1 MRRGLSELR
10 SGLHPV
16 QWALL
21 AGVIALGV
29 APLILAVLRLQ
40 TVTGTT
46 IGEAFQLFSSQSRAP
61 EALQFSLIE
70 AAASTL
76 LTLAVGLPIAWAL
89 GRYRW
94 KRIRLQRTLLY
105 LPFVTPPIVA
115 AVGFLAMFSE
125 GGWVHSIGLNFRS
138 ETNNLS
144 NPGTWFT
151 EGLHLGQF
159 SALIVAHAWFNVSL
173 MIRFVEPVVAQLDP
187 KWDEQLRLLPS
198 GQTVLGRLRTLWAP
212 MLGPAIAVAATYTF
226 FFSFTSF
233 ALVRWLT
240 PGRHTL
246 ESLLADLGGSAGI
259 EGYRTDTSL
268 AVLSIAGV
276 QMALMLLML
285 WSAGRFERS
294 HSHVLSLND
303 ESSNRAQRGTP
314 PLGWVLT
321 VGTVLVLSMTPYV
334 SVIVASFRMRGQAGE
349 GFTWTLA
356 GWRRALTGDS
366 STTSFMEA
374 VVNSLTYAG
383 ITVLVALPLGYG
395 VASALTTL
403 RKRGYRKTAGVLDSL
418 CMIPLSVSAV
428 VVGLGIVVGVLR
440 WYPDLFR
447 FPYLPALPHIMLV
460 LPFVI
465 RLLVPAMERINELYA
480 QQANLLQ
487 MSSVQRWWH
496 SRGAFLM
503 PTMTMAASLCLAF
516 SLGEFGASFLVVRVG
531 SWDTLS
537 VMVDTVAGRPKF
549 DPAVI
554 PTAMALASM
563 LMLLTFIIL
572 GLNERLRTRGGT
584 DDV

>member
-1 MRRGLSELR
+1 MSQGLSEVR

-16 QWALL
+16 QWTLI
-21 AGVIALGV
+21 AGVIGLGV

-40 TVTGTT
+40 MVTGTS
-46 IGEAFQLFSSQSRAP
+46 IGEAFQLFSIQSKAP
-61 EALQFSLIE
+61 EALRFSLFQ

-76 LTLAVGLPIAWAL
+76 LTLVVGLPIAWAL

-94 KRIRLQRTLLY
+94 KRIRLKRTLLY

-125 GGWVHSIGLNFRS
+125 GGWVHFIGLRFRS

-144 NPGTWFT
+144 NPGLWFT

-159 SALIVAHAWFNVSL
+159 SALIVAHAWFNISL

-268 AVLSIAGV
+268 AVLSIAAV
-276 QMALMLLML
+276 QMLLML
-285 WSAGRFERS
+285 TMLWAAGRFERK
-294 HSHVLSLND
+294 HSHVLSLNN
-303 ESSNRAQRGTP
+303 ESSNRIHRGEP
-314 PLGWVLT
+314 PKRWSLG
-321 VGTVLVLSMTPYV
+321 VGAVVVLSMTPYV
-334 SVIVASFRMRGQAGE
+334 SVLIASFRMRGAAGE
-349 GFTWTLA
+349 GFKWTLKGWQRAFA
-356 GWRRALTGDS
+356 GDT
-366 STTSFMEA
+366 STVSVMEA
-374 VVNSLTYAG
+374 IGNSLTYAG

-395 VASALTTL
+395 VAAALTQL
-403 RKRGYRKTAGVLDSL
+403 RKQGRLKTAGLLDSL

-428 VVGLGIVVGVLR
+428 VVGLGIVIGVLR
-440 WYPDLFR
+440 WYPELFR
-447 FPYLPALPHIMLV
+447 FQYLPALPHIILV

-465 RLLVPAMERINELYA
+465 RLLVPAMERINDAYV
-480 QQANLLQ
+480 QQARLLH
-487 MSSVQRWWH
+487 MSKLSSWWH
-496 SRGAFLM
+496 GRGAFLV
-503 PTMTMAASLCLAF
+503 PALTMAASLSLAF
-516 SLGEFGASFLVVRVG
+516 SLGEFGASYLVVRVG
-531 SWDTLS
+531 SWDSLS
-537 VMVDTVAGRPKF
+537 IMVDTVTGRPKF
-549 DPAVI
+549 DPVVM
-554 PTAMALASM
+554 PTAMALAST

>member
-1 MRRGLSELR
+1 MSQGLSEVR

-16 QWALL
+16 QWALM

-40 TVTGTT
+40 TVTGTS
-46 IGEAFQLFSSQSRAP
+46 IGEAFQLFSIQNKAP
-61 EALQFSLIE
+61 EALQFSLFE

-76 LTLAVGLPIAWAL
+76 LTLVVGLPIAWAL

-94 KRIRLQRTLLY
+94 KRIRLKRTLLY

-125 GGWVHSIGLNFRS
+125 GGWVHFIGLRFRT

-144 NPGTWFT
+144 NPGLWFT

-159 SALIVAHAWFNVSL
+159 SALIVAHAWFNISL

-268 AVLSIAGV
+268 AVLSIAAV
-276 QMALMLLML
+276 QMLLML
-285 WSAGRFERS
+285 TMLWAAGRFERK
-294 HSHVLSLND
+294 HSHVLSLNN
-303 ESSNRAQRGTP
+303 ESSNRTHRGEP
-314 PLGWVLT
+314 PKRWSLGVGAVIVLT
-321 VGTVLVLSMTPYV
+321 MTPYV
-334 SVIVASFRMRGQAGE
+334 SVLIASFRMRGAAGE
-349 GFTWTLA
+349 GFNWTLKGWQRAFA
-356 GWRRALTGDS
+356 GDT
-366 STTSFMEA
+366 STVSVIEA
-374 VVNSLTYAG
+374 IGNSLTYAG
-383 ITVLVALPLGYG
+383 ITVIVALPLGYG
-395 VASALTTL
+395 VAAALTQL
-403 RKRGYRKTAGVLDSL
+403 RKQGRLKTAGLLDSL

-428 VVGLGIVVGVLR
+428 VVGLGIVIGVLR
-440 WYPDLFR
+440 WNPELFS
-447 FPYLPALPHIMLV
+447 FQYLPALPHIILV

-487 MSSVQRWWH
+487 MSSLQRWWH
-496 SRGAFLM
+496 SRGAFLV

-549 DPAVI
+549 DPMVI

>member
-1 MRRGLSELR
+1 MLRNLSEIR
-10 SGLHPV
+10 SGLHPA
-16 QWALL
+16 QWVLL
-21 AGVIALGV
+21 ASVIALGV
-29 APLILAVLRLQ
+29 LPLLLAALRLQ
-40 TVTGTT
+40 TVTETG
-46 IGEAFQLFSSQSRAP
+46 IVEAFGMFPEQNRAL
-61 EALQFSLIE
+61 EALRFSLLE

-76 LTLAVGLPIAWAL
+76 LTLAVGLPVAWAM

-105 LPFVTPPIVA
+105 LPFVTPPVVA

-125 GGWVHSIGLNFRS
+125 GGWVRAIGLDFRS
-138 ETNNLS
+138 ERANLFDT
-144 NPGTWFT
+144 TWFK
-151 EGLHLGQF
+151 EGLEVGQF
-159 SALIVAHAWFNVSL
+159 SALIIAHAWFNISL

-187 KWDEQLRLLPS
+187 KWEEQLRLLPN
-198 GQTVLGRLRTLWAP
+198 GQTLRGRLRTLWAP
-212 MLGPAIAVAATYTF
+212 MLGPAVAVAATYTF

-259 EGYRTDTSL
+259 TGYRTDTSL

-276 QMALMLLML
+276 QMLLMLLML
-285 WSAGRFERS
+285 WGAGRFERK

-303 ESSNRAQRGTP
+303 ESSNRRHRGAP
-314 PLGWVLT
+314 PLRWTLG

-334 SVIVASFRMRGQAGE
+334 SVMVASFRMRGEAGE
-349 GFTWTLA
+349 GFRWTLA
-356 GWRRALTGDS
+356 GWRRALAGDS
-366 STTSFMEA
+366 STISLMEA
-374 VVNSLTYAG
+374 IVNSLTYASL
-383 ITVLVALPLGYG
+383 TVLVALPLGYG

-403 RKRGYRKTAGVLDSL
+403 RKRGFQKTAGVLDSL

-428 VVGLGIVVGVLR
+428 VVGLGIVVGILR
-440 WYPDLFR
+440 WYPDLFN

-465 RLLVPAMERINELYA
+465 RLLVPAMERIDEMYA
-480 QQANLLQ
+480 QQASLLP
-487 MSSVQRWWH
+487 MSAIQFWWH
-496 SRGAFLM
+496 SRGAFLV
-503 PTMTMAASLCLAF
+503 PAMTMAASLCLAF
-516 SLGEFGASFLVVRVG
+516 SLGEFGASYLVMRVG

-537 VMVDTVAGRPKF
+537 IMVDTVAGRPKF
-549 DPAVI
+549 DPVVM

-572 GLNERLRTRGGT
+572 GLNERLRTRGGGR
-584 DDV
+584 DV

>member
-1 MRRGLSELR
+1 MLRSLSEIR
-10 SGLHPV
+10 SGLHPA

-21 AGVIALGV
+21 LGVIALGV
-29 APLILAVLRLQ
+29 VPLGLAAFRLQDVTDTSMIEALRLFFEQ
-40 TVTGTT
+40 NG
-46 IGEAFQLFSSQSRAP
+46 AS
-61 EALQFSLIE
+61 EALRFSMVE
-70 AAASTL
+70 AVASTM
-76 LTLAVGLPIAWAL
+76 LTVAVGLPVAWAM

-105 LPFVTPPIVA
+105 LPFVTPPVVA

-125 GGWVHSIGLNFRS
+125 GGWVQMIGLDFRS
-138 ETNNLS
+138 EHSNITNPS
-144 NPGTWFT
+144 EWYA
-151 EGLHLGQF
+151 EGVHFGQF
-159 SALIVAHAWFNVSL
+159 SALILAHAWFNISL

-187 KWDEQLRLLPS
+187 SWEEQLRLLPG
-198 GQTVLGRLRTLWAP
+198 GQTPLSRLRTLWAP
-212 MLGPAIAVAATYTF
+212 MLGPAVAVAATYTF

-276 QMALMLLML
+276 QMLLMLLML
-285 WSAGRFERS
+285 WGAGRFERK

-303 ESSNRAQRGTP
+303 ESSNRAQRGAP
-314 PLGWVLT
+314 PLKWILG
-321 VGTVLVLSMTPYV
+321 VGSVVVLSMTPYI
-334 SVIVASFRMRGQAGE
+334 SVIVASFRMRGDAGE
-349 GFTWTLA
+349 GFRWTLA
-356 GWRRALTGDS
+356 GWQRAVAGDR
-366 STTSFMEA
+366 STITLMEA
-374 VVNSLTYAG
+374 IGNSLTYAG

-403 RKRGYRKTAGVLDSL
+403 RKRGHRKTAGVVDSL

-428 VVGLGIVVGVLR
+428 VVGLGIVVGMLR

-465 RLLVPAMERINELYA
+465 RLLVPAMERIDGIYA
-480 QQANLLQ
+480 QQAQLLQ
-487 MSSVQRWWH
+487 MSSFRLWWH
-496 SRGAFLM
+496 SKGAFLL

-516 SLGEFGASFLVVRVG
+516 SLGEFGASYLVVRVG

-537 VMVDTVAGRPKF
+537 IMVDTVAGRPKF
-549 DPAVI
+549 DPVVM

-563 LMLLTFIIL
+563 LMLITFIIL
-572 GLNERLRTRGGT
+572 GLNERLRTRGGS

>member
-1 MRRGLSELR
+1 MSQGLSEVR

-16 QWALL
+16 QWALM

-40 TVTGTT
+40 TVTGTS
-46 IGEAFQLFSSQSRAP
+46 IGEAFQLFSIQNKAP
-61 EALQFSLIE
+61 EALQFSLFE

-76 LTLAVGLPIAWAL
+76 LTLVVGLPIAWAL

-94 KRIRLQRTLLY
+94 KRIRLKRTLLY

-125 GGWVHSIGLNFRS
+125 GGWVHFIGLRFRS

-144 NPGTWFT
+144 NPGLWFT

-159 SALIVAHAWFNVSL
+159 SALIVAHAWFNISL

-212 MLGPAIAVAATYTF
+212 MLGPAIAVAGTYTF

-268 AVLSIAGV
+268 AVLSIAAV
-276 QMALMLLML
+276 QMLLML
-285 WSAGRFERS
+285 TMLWAAGRFERK
-294 HSHVLSLND
+294 HSHVLSLNN
-303 ESSNRAQRGTP
+303 ESSNRTHRGEP
-314 PLGWVLT
+314 PKRWLLGVGAVIVLT
-321 VGTVLVLSMTPYV
+321 MTPYV
-334 SVIVASFRMRGQAGE
+334 SVLIASFRMRGPAGE
-349 GFTWTLA
+349 GFNWTLKGWQRAFA
-356 GWRRALTGDS
+356 GDT
-366 STTSFMEA
+366 STVSVVEA
-374 VVNSLTYAG
+374 IGNSLTYAG
-383 ITVLVALPLGYG
+383 ITVIVALPLGYG
-395 VASALTTL
+395 VAAALTQL
-403 RKRGYRKTAGVLDSL
+403 RKQGRLKTAGLLDSL

-428 VVGLGIVVGVLR
+428 VVGLGIVIGVLR
-440 WYPDLFR
+440 WNPELFS
-447 FPYLPALPHIMLV
+447 FQYLPALPHIILV

-487 MSSVQRWWH
+487 MSSLQRWWH
-496 SRGAFLM
+496 SRGAFLV

-549 DPAVI
+549 DPMVI

>member
-1 MRRGLSELR
+1 MLRSLSEIR
-10 SGLHPV
+10 SGLHPA

-21 AGVIALGV
+21 LGVIALGV
-29 APLILAVLRLQ
+29 VPLGLAAFRLQDVTDTSMIEALRLFFEQ
-40 TVTGTT
+40 NG
-46 IGEAFQLFSSQSRAP
+46 AQ
-61 EALQFSLIE
+61 EALRFSMVE
-70 AAASTL
+70 AVASTV
-76 LTLAVGLPIAWAL
+76 LTVAVGLPVAWAM

-105 LPFVTPPIVA
+105 LPFVTPPVVA

-125 GGWVHSIGLNFRS
+125 GGWVQMIGLDFRS
-138 ETNNLS
+138 EHSNITNPS
-144 NPGTWFT
+144 EWYA
-151 EGLHLGQF
+151 EGVHFGQF
-159 SALIVAHAWFNVSL
+159 SALILAHAWFNISL

-187 KWDEQLRLLPS
+187 SWEEQLRLLPG
-198 GQTVLGRLRTLWAP
+198 GQTPLSRLRTLWAP
-212 MLGPAIAVAATYTF
+212 MLGPAVAVAATYTF

-276 QMALMLLML
+276 QMLLMLLML
-285 WSAGRFERS
+285 WGAGRFERK

-303 ESSNRAQRGTP
+303 ESSNRAQRGAP
-314 PLGWVLT
+314 PLKWILG
-321 VGTVLVLSMTPYV
+321 VGSVVILSMTPYI
-334 SVIVASFRMRGQAGE
+334 SVIVASFRMRGDAGE
-349 GFTWTLA
+349 GFRWTLA
-356 GWRRALTGDS
+356 GWQRAVVGDR
-366 STTSFMEA
+366 STITLMEA
-374 VVNSLTYAG
+374 IGNSLTYAG

-403 RKRGYRKTAGVLDSL
+403 RKRGHRKTAGVVDSL

-428 VVGLGIVVGVLR
+428 VVGLGIVVGMLR

-465 RLLVPAMERINELYA
+465 RLLVPAMERIDGIYA
-480 QQANLLQ
+480 QQAQLLQ
-487 MSSVQRWWH
+487 MSSFRLWWH
-496 SRGAFLM
+496 SKGAFLL

-516 SLGEFGASFLVVRVG
+516 SLGEFGASYLVVRVG

-537 VMVDTVAGRPKF
+537 IMVDTVAGRPKF
-549 DPAVI
+549 DPVVM

-563 LMLLTFIIL
+563 LMLITFIIL
-572 GLNERLRTRGGT
+572 GLNERLRTRGGS

>member
-1 MRRGLSELR
+1 MSQGLSEVR

-16 QWALL
+16 QWALM

-40 TVTGTT
+40 TVTGTG
-46 IGEAFQLFSSQSRAP
+46 IGEAFQLFSIQSKAP
-61 EALQFSLIE
+61 EALRFSLVE

-76 LTLAVGLPIAWAL
+76 LTLVVGLPIAWAL

-94 KRIRLQRTLLY
+94 KRIRLKRTLLY

-125 GGWVHSIGLNFRS
+125 GGWVHFIGLRFRS

-144 NPGTWFT
+144 NPGLWFT

-159 SALIVAHAWFNVSL
+159 SALIVAHAWFNISL

-259 EGYRTDTSL
+259 EGYRTDTSV
-268 AVLSIAGV
+268 AVLSIAAV
-276 QMALMLLML
+276 QMLLML
-285 WSAGRFERS
+285 TMLWAAGRFERK
-294 HSHVLSLND
+294 HSHVLSLNN
-303 ESSNRAQRGTP
+303 ESSNRTHRGEP
-314 PLGWVLT
+314 PKRWSLAVGAVIVLT
-321 VGTVLVLSMTPYV
+321 MTPYV
-334 SVIVASFRMRGQAGE
+334 SVLIASFRMRGAAGE
-349 GFTWTLA
+349 GFNWTLKGWQRAFA
-356 GWRRALTGDS
+356 GDT
-366 STTSFMEA
+366 STVSVVEA
-374 VVNSLTYAG
+374 IGNSLTYAG
-383 ITVLVALPLGYG
+383 ITVIVALPLGYG
-395 VASALTTL
+395 VAAALTQL
-403 RKRGYRKTAGVLDSL
+403 RKQGRLKTAGLLDSL

-428 VVGLGIVVGVLR
+428 VVGLGIVIGVLR
-440 WYPDLFR
+440 WNPELFS
-447 FPYLPALPHIMLV
+447 FQYLPALPHIILV

-480 QQANLLQ
+480 QQASLLQ
-487 MSSVQRWWH
+487 MSSLQRWWH

-549 DPAVI
+549 DPLVI

>member
-1 MRRGLSELR
+1 MLRDLSEIR
-10 SGLHPV
+10 SGLHPA
-16 QWALL
+16 QWVLL
-21 AGVIALGV
+21 ASVIALGV
-29 APLILAVLRLQ
+29 LPLLLAALRLQ
-40 TVTGTT
+40 SVTETGML
-46 IGEAFQLFSSQSRAP
+46 EAFGMFSEQSRAM
-61 EALQFSLIE
+61 EALRFSLLE
-70 AAASTL
+70 AVASTF
-76 LTLAVGLPIAWAL
+76 LTLAVGLPVAWAM

-105 LPFVTPPIVA
+105 LPFVTPPVVA

-125 GGWVHSIGLNFRS
+125 GGWVRTIGLDFRS
-138 ETNNLS
+138 ERINLFD
-144 NPGTWFT
+144 PTWFN
-151 EGLHLGQF
+151 EGLEMGQF
-159 SALIVAHAWFNVSL
+159 SALIIAHAWFNISL

-187 KWDEQLRLLPS
+187 KWEEQLRLLPN
-198 GQTVLGRLRTLWAP
+198 GQTLRGRLRTLWAP
-212 MLGPAIAVAATYTF
+212 MLGPAVAVAATYTF

-259 EGYRTDTSL
+259 QGYRTDTSL

-276 QMALMLLML
+276 QMLLML
-285 WSAGRFERS
+285 VMLWGAGRFERK

-303 ESSNRAQRGTP
+303 ESSNRRHRGRP
-314 PLGWVLT
+314 PLRWALG

-334 SVIVASFRMRGQAGE
+334 SVVVASFRMRGEAGE

-356 GWRRALTGDS
+356 GWRRALAGDS
-366 STTSFMEA
+366 STISLMESI
-374 VVNSLTYAG
+374 VNSLTYASL
-383 ITVLVALPLGYG
+383 TVLVALPLGYG

-403 RKRGYRKTAGVLDSL
+403 RKRGFQKTAGVVDSL

-428 VVGLGIVVGVLR
+428 VVGLGIVVGILR
-440 WYPDLFR
+440 WYPDLFN

-465 RLLVPAMERINELYA
+465 RLLVPAMERIDEVYA
-480 QQANLLQ
+480 QQASLLP
-487 MSSVQRWWH
+487 MSAIQFWWH
-496 SRGAFLM
+496 SRGAFLV
-503 PTMTMAASLCLAF
+503 PAMTMAASLCLAF
-516 SLGEFGASFLVVRVG
+516 SLGEFGASFLVMRVG

-537 VMVDTVAGRPKF
+537 IMVDTVAGRPKF
-549 DPAVI
+549 DPVVM

-572 GLNERLRTRGGT
+572 GLNERLRTRGGGR
-584 DDV
+584 DV